1 MVDFKDKIV
10 LITGASSGIGAATA
24 IHLASLGAKLAI
36 VARNSTKLEEVAKNC
51 REMGSPEVLVI
62 VQDVSSQEGCESV
75 MKATLQTFSGT
86 FKGVAHKC
94 LNSEHGIYTS

>member
-86 FKGVAHKC
+86 FKGVAHKY